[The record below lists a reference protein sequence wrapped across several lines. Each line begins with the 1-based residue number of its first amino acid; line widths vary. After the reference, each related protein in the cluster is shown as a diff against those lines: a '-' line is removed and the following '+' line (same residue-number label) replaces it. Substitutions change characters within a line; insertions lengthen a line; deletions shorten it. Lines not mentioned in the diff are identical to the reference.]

1 MTNKIPE
8 VGKRYRPI
16 TTKPISSRSIEITKV
31 SDVHHT
37 EGSMP
42 LCFFYENYEELPEDN
57 SSQKHNIKTQ
67 AEPIVNKSESQVNYE
82 FAKEDLEKEIEQ
94 LQGDDCFFKPKY
106 ATEDLLQ
113 KQLARLMDKS
123 QNLINALDSKEPKVN
138 VSVDLGKEGGD
149 MTCEVYWKDREDGI
163 REIIDIKYKEPK
175 KETKLPWKDVS
186 ELPEREISETVFLR
200 YKNGDIFQ
208 ALWDGKGFKEP
219 VDNIYCKT
227 TNLKEWTYLTDLI
240 NSIESILSRQD
251 ELEERVRKLEGNN
264 E

>member
-1 MTNKIPE
+1 MTNK
-8 VGKRYRPI
+8 
-16 TTKPISSRSIEITKV
+16 
-31 SDVHHT
+31 
-37 EGSMP
+37 
-42 LCFFYENYEELPEDN
+42 LPEDN
-57 SSQKHNIKTQ
+57 SNQKHTSKIQ
-67 AEPIVNKSESQVNYE
+67 AEPVVNKSESQVNYE

-175 KETKLPWKDVS
+175 KETKLPWKDVRD
-186 ELPEREISETVFLR
+186 LPEQPCSVIIKNEVGACQRGDYISQRFLT
-200 YKNGDIFQ
+200 
-208 ALWDGKGFKEP
+208 DGKNF
-219 VDNIYCKT
+219 YCDKYLTT
-227 TNLKEWTYLTDLI
+227 TNLI
-240 NSIESILSRQD
+240 NSIESMLSRQD
-251 ELEERVRKLEGNN
+251 ELEARIKKLEWK
-264 E
+264 